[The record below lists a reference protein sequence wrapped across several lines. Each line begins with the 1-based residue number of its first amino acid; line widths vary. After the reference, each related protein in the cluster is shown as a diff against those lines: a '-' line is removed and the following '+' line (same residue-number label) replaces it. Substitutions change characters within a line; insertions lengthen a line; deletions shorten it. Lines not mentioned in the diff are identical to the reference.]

1 MNRREERLERIRRV
15 EREYQVAAVALGD
28 LGRQLRADPSAL
40 AHDEL
45 RHRDFRACRDNLE
58 ATYLIRLFAEFE
70 AGLRQVWRSL
80 VRPTSPPAQL
90 LLDSVAAR
98 FYIPATWLARV
109 HAVRLYR
116 NSLVHEADDKVEKI
130 DLVDAR
136 SQLCRYLSRLPTT
149 W

>member
-15 EREYQVAAVALGD
+15 EREYQVAAVAIGG

-40 AHDEL
+40 AGDDL
-45 RHRDFRACRDNLE
+45 RHRDFLACCDNLE

-70 AGLRQVWRSL
+70 AGLRQVWQTL
-80 VRPTSPPAQL
+80 VRPTSPPAQI

-98 FYIPATWLARV
+98 FYIPATWLDRV

-116 NSLVHEADDKVEKI
+116 NGLVHDADEKVEKI
-130 DLVDAR
+130 SLVDAG
-136 SQLCRYLSRLPTT
+136 SQLCRYFSRLPTT

>member
-15 EREYQVAAVALGD
+15 EREYQVAAVAIGG

-40 AHDEL
+40 AGDEL
-45 RHRDFRACRDNLE
+45 RHRDFLACRDNLE

-70 AGLRQVWRSL
+70 AGLRQVWRTL
-80 VRPTSPPAQL
+80 VRPTSPPAQI

-98 FYIPATWLARV
+98 FFIPATWLAHV
-109 HAVRLYR
+109 HGVRLYR
-116 NSLVHEADDKVEKI
+116 NSLVHDADEKI
-130 DLVDAR
+130 EKISLVDAR
-136 SQLCRYLSRLPTT
+136 SQLCRYFSRLPAT